1 MKRHICVKK
10 LSRAGVRACFVS
22 CFFICV
28 CVCVCTCVCVCVCVC
43 VCRVVS
49 FSCAWLR
56 GSLYR
61 AHAQSESMREKWC
74 VCVCACVCDRESESI
89 RERGRT
95 IEHEPVCRFLCV
107 ARSICA
113 RSRACAK
120 RYSERTVCRFL
131 CVACS
136 IVRTRSERQ
145 FSHALAL
152 RERTLER
159 ATPKKREMVLSEYRF
174 AHAGDRA
181 QIE

>member
-89 RERGRT
+89 RERVRT
-95 IEHEPVCRFLCV
+95 IEHEP
-107 ARSICA
+107 
-113 RSRACAK
+113 
-120 RYSERTVCRFL
+120 VCRFL

-136 IVRTRSERQ
+136 IVRTRSERR
-145 FSHALAL
+145 FSHALAS

-159 ATPKKREMVLSEYRF
+159 ATHRKRETVLSEYRF

-181 QIE
+181 QIELATHKK